1 MKKIFEGVYLLS
13 KFSISIILLFCLLTL
28 IYIFFIGYKKN
39 ENLEKSQLYNDKE
52 LREKIDQNSNLIIE
66 ISKELKKN
74 NDLIKEVEDNLL
86 SQPSLYSEEITTIKK
101 NLENLNENLSS
112 LKNDIKKINVK
123 SQNLEITNNDTK
135 TNIIE
140 KSKDEILDLILLK
153 YVNNLSYDN
162 ELNYLSKNFNN
173 LPNSSLEKI
182 YSLNN
187 MKYKGHDYLKN
198 KFDEEINNFLK
209 ERVNNSSTFI
219 NKILLP
225 YVKISPSSENSIN
238 DDLLLKIERVK
249 KFIINEN
256 IDKAYNNLI
265 LIDNYEKIFIVS
277 YFEMNNYR
285 NFKAEIDKLK

>member
-182 YSLNN
+182 YSLND

-209 ERVNNSSTFI
+209 ERVNKSSTFI

-265 LIDNYEKIFIVS
+265 LIENYEKIFIVS
-277 YFEMNNYR
+277 YFEMNNYM
-285 NFKAEIDKLK
+285 NFKAEINKLK

>member
-256 IDKAYNNLI
+256 IDKAYNNLT
-265 LIDNYEKIFIVS
+265 LIENYEKIFIVS
-277 YFEMNNYR
+277 YFEMSNYI
-285 NFKAEIDKLK
+285 NFKAEIHKLK

>member
-52 LREKIDQNSNLIIE
+52 LREKIDQNSNLINE

-74 NDLIKEVEDNLL
+74 NDLIREVEDNLL

-153 YVNNLSYDN
+153 YVNNLSYDS
-162 ELNYLSKNFNN
+162 ELSYLSKNFNN
-173 LPNSSLEKI
+173 LSNSSLEKI
-182 YSLNN
+182 YSLND

-209 ERVNNSSTFI
+209 ERVNKSSTFI

>member
-74 NDLIKEVEDNLL
+74 NDLIREVEDNLL

-153 YVNNLSYDN
+153 YVNNLSYDS
-162 ELNYLSKNFNN
+162 ELSYLSKNFNN
-173 LPNSSLEKI
+173 LSNSSLEKI
-182 YSLNN
+182 YSLND

-209 ERVNNSSTFI
+209 ERVNKSSTFI

-265 LIDNYEKIFIVS
+265 LIENYEKIFIVS

>member
-153 YVNNLSYDN
+153 YVNNLSYDS
-162 ELNYLSKNFNN
+162 ELSYLSKNFNN
-173 LPNSSLEKI
+173 LSNSSLEKI
-182 YSLNN
+182 YSLND

-209 ERVNNSSTFI
+209 ERVNKSSTFI

-256 IDKAYNNLI
+256 IDKAYNNLT
-265 LIDNYEKIFIVS
+265 LIENYEKIFIVS
-277 YFEMNNYR
+277 YFEMSNYI
-285 NFKAEIDKLK
+285 NFKAEIHKLK

>member
-209 ERVNNSSTFI
+209 ERVNKSSTFI

>member
-74 NDLIKEVEDNLL
+74 NDLIREVEDNLL

-209 ERVNNSSTFI
+209 ERVNKSSTFI

>member
-162 ELNYLSKNFNN
+162 ELNYLYKNFNN

-209 ERVNNSSTFI
+209 ERVNKSSTFI

>member
-74 NDLIKEVEDNLL
+74 NDLIREVEDNLL

-112 LKNDIKKINVK
+112 LKNDINKINVK
-123 SQNLEITNNDTK
+123 SQNLEIINNDTK

-153 YVNNLSYDN
+153 YVNNLSYDS
-162 ELNYLSKNFNN
+162 ELSYLSKNFNN
-173 LPNSSLEKI
+173 LSNSSLEKI
-182 YSLNN
+182 YSLND

-209 ERVNNSSTFI
+209 ERVNKSSTFI

>member
-162 ELNYLSKNFNN
+162 ELNYLYKNFNN

>member
-153 YVNNLSYDN
+153 YVNNLSYDS
-162 ELNYLSKNFNN
+162 ELSYLSKNFNN
-173 LPNSSLEKI
+173 LSNSSLEKI
-182 YSLNN
+182 YSLND

-209 ERVNNSSTFI
+209 ERVNKSSTFI

>member
-74 NDLIKEVEDNLL
+74 NDLIREVEDNLL

-153 YVNNLSYDN
+153 YVNNLSYDS
-162 ELNYLSKNFNN
+162 ELSYLSKNFNN
-173 LPNSSLEKI
+173 LSNSSLEKI
-182 YSLNN
+182 YSLND

-209 ERVNNSSTFI
+209 ERVNKSSTFI

-238 DDLLLKIERVK
+238 DDLLLKIERIK

-265 LIDNYEKIFIVS
+265 LIENYEKIFIVS

>member
-74 NDLIKEVEDNLL
+74 NDLIREVEDNLL

-162 ELNYLSKNFNN
+162 ELNYLYKNFNN

-209 ERVNNSSTFI
+209 ERVNKSSTFI

-265 LIDNYEKIFIVS
+265 LIENYEKIFIVS

>member
-74 NDLIKEVEDNLL
+74 NDLIREVEDNLL

-153 YVNNLSYDN
+153 YVNNLSYDS
-162 ELNYLSKNFNN
+162 ELSYLSKNFNN
-173 LPNSSLEKI
+173 LSNSSLEKI
-182 YSLNN
+182 YSLND

-209 ERVNNSSTFI
+209 ERVNKSSTFI

-265 LIDNYEKIFIVS
+265 LIENYEKIFIVS
-277 YFEMNNYR
+277 YFEMNNYM
-285 NFKAEIDKLK
+285 NFKAEINKLK

>member
-66 ISKELKKN
+66 ISKELKEN

>member
-74 NDLIKEVEDNLL
+74 NDLIREVEDNLL

-112 LKNDIKKINVK
+112 LKNDINKINVK

-209 ERVNNSSTFI
+209 ERVNKSSTFI

>member
-74 NDLIKEVEDNLL
+74 NDLIREVEDNLL

-209 ERVNNSSTFI
+209 ERVNKSSTFI

-265 LIDNYEKIFIVS
+265 LIENYEKIFIVS

>member
-153 YVNNLSYDN
+153 YVNNLSYDS
-162 ELNYLSKNFNN
+162 ELSYLSKNFNN
-173 LPNSSLEKI
+173 LSNSSLEKI
-182 YSLNN
+182 YSLND

-209 ERVNNSSTFI
+209 ERVNKSSTFI

-265 LIDNYEKIFIVS
+265 LIENYEKIFIVS

>member
-101 NLENLNENLSS
+101 NLENLNESLSN

-209 ERVNNSSTFI
+209 ERVNKSSTFI

>member
-74 NDLIKEVEDNLL
+74 NDLIREVEDNLL

-209 ERVNNSSTFI
+209 ERVNKSSTFI

-256 IDKAYNNLI
+256 IDKAYNNLT
-265 LIDNYEKIFIVS
+265 LIENYEKIFIVS
-277 YFEMNNYR
+277 YFEMSNYI
-285 NFKAEIDKLK
+285 NFKAEIHKLK

>member
-74 NDLIKEVEDNLL
+74 NDLIREVEDNLL

-153 YVNNLSYDN
+153 YVNNLSYDS
-162 ELNYLSKNFNN
+162 ELSYLSKNFNN
-173 LPNSSLEKI
+173 LSNSSLEKI
-182 YSLNN
+182 YSLND

-209 ERVNNSSTFI
+209 ERVNKSSTFI